1 MAEPARI
8 ELLFC
13 YGTLRNKAVQTAN
26 FGREL
31 KGRADALPGYTRRM
45 VAINDPS
52 QAAAIGHS
60 HHANA
65 EPSSHP
71 DDLISGT
78 VSEVT
83 AQELLAADR
92 YEHAAE
98 YRRIAVVLRSG
109 DQAWVYVRA

>member
-52 QAAAIGHS
+52 QAAA
-60 HHANA
+60 NA

-78 VSEVT
+78 VFEVT